1 MLPAPASIAAAASP
15 KSSPSCNPAVP
26 PPPAGGA
33 AVGISLVDEVAGAV
47 TVSVTVTSGVVVG
60 AGELTPGVPDAVVDV
75 VAPEEALLPSEA
87 GAVAVAVRVIVPEMV
102 TDGVK
107 VGMVGVEED
116 PLQAVTATGARRV
129 RAPQHRTVS
138 LARSAVPAVVVR
150 TFMNPSSCARQMTT
164 VFPGPGVR
172 NVSRSW
178 RQKPDT
184 RKEKRVTDLVAAR
197 SAAGRSPKTPTII
210 NVRSVT
216 GGDVQWLVY
225 HRNIRLTE

>member
-26 PPPAGGA
+26 PPPVGGA

-47 TVSVTVTSGVVVG
+47 TVSVTVTSGVAVE
-60 AGELTPGVPDAVVDV
+60 AGELTPGVPDAGVDV
-75 VAPEEALLPSEA
+75 VAPEEGLLPSEA
-87 GAVAVAVRVIVPEMV
+87 GAVAVRFIVPEMV

-107 VGMVGVEED
+107 VGMAGVEED

-150 TFMNPSSCARQMTT
+150 TFMKPLLMRPADDEC
-164 VFPGPGVR
+164 
-172 NVSRSW
+172 VSRSW
-178 RQKPDT
+178 RQKPRYRKGKT
-184 RKEKRVTDLVAAR
+184 RDRSGRRPLRRRQVPENADDHKRKACDR
-197 SAAGRSPKTPTII
+197 RGRAMACLPSE
-210 NVRSVT
+210 
-216 GGDVQWLVY
+216 Y
-225 HRNIRLTE
+225 

>member
-1 MLPAPASIAAAASP
+1 MLPTPASIAAAASP

-26 PPPAGGA
+26 PPPVGGA

-47 TVSVTVTSGVVVG
+47 TVSVTVTWGVAVE

-87 GAVAVAVRVIVPEMV
+87 GAVAVRVIVPEMV

-107 VGMVGVEED
+107 VGMFGVEED

-150 TFMNPSSCARQMTT
+150 TFMKPLLMRPADDDC
-164 VFPGPGVR
+164 
-172 NVSRSW
+172 VSRSW
-178 RQKPDT
+178 RQKRFPVLASET
-184 RKEKRVTDLVAAR
+184 RYRKGKTRDR
-197 SAAGRSPKTPTII
+197 SGRRPLRRRQVPENADDHKGKACDRRGRAMACLPSE
-210 NVRSVT
+210 
-216 GGDVQWLVY
+216 Y
-225 HRNIRLTE
+225 